1 MTPKGYEDA
10 LRRDVALTRRTTA
23 KHHAAP
29 PLSLLHTVPG
39 MGQILRPVLRY
50 ESPQLNRCPRGQEV
64 ASSARGGTCA
74 TEAGGQREGTSGS
87 KIGQAHLKWAFSEA
101 AVLFLRDHA
110 AAQQYLARLEHKH
123 GQGKALTVLAQKL
136 ARAVYYMLKRQV
148 AFATETFFQR

>member
-87 KIGQAHLKWAFSEA
+87 KIGQAHLQGACAAA
-101 AVLFLRDHA
+101 AVFCRRAHPA
-110 AAQQYLARLEHKH
+110 GQQYLARVENQHAKH
-123 GQGKALTVLAQKL
+123 TA
-136 ARAVYYMLKRQV
+136 
-148 AFATETFFQR
+148 